1 MWTSKK
7 KYRLEA
13 GVGHIIQMGTGF
25 VIDVNKRKFMIPSK
39 IGNSIKIA
47 EGATPSPGRPT
58 LFSEPGS
65 MKGITLPE
73 STWKK
78 IGEPF
83 SLNIA
88 ILLDKIF
95 KEDNIC

>member
-1 MWTSKK
+1 MWVSKK

-25 VIDVNKRKFMIPSK
+25 VIDVNNRKFLVSSK
-39 IGNSIKIA
+39 IGDSIKA
-47 EGATPSPGRPT
+47 VEEATPSPGRPT